1 MGNGI
6 QRLCFDVV
14 EIKTIVRIIINFSY
28 NSHIVSPD
36 DVQSQND
43 LFHALRRAVH
53 SLVTL
58 VQDQVDGLVKTF
70 QCALTSNRLI
80 HKRFCVI
87 KTKTILEFAA
97 K

>member
-14 EIKTIVRIIINFSY
+14 EIETIVRVIINFSY

-70 QCALTSNRLI
+70 QCGSSVTSVSSTAC
-80 HKRFCVI
+80 FCS
-87 KTKTILEFAA
+87 KTEHFNIT
-97 K
+97 

>member
-14 EIKTIVRIIINFSY
+14 EIETIVRIIINFSY

-70 QCALTSNRLI
+70 QCAHNYSSISSNNGYSSI
-80 HKRFCVI
+80 DVRF
-87 KTKTILEFAA
+87 
-97 K
+97 